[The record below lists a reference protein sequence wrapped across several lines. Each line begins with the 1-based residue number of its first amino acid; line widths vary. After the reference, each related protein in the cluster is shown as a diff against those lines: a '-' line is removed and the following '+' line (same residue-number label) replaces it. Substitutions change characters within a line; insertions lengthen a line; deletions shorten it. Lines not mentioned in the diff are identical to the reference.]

1 MATDRFRIDSKML
14 FCIENN
20 SIHTFRFRALIHSKL
35 LEQMIHFGWI
45 ETEKFP
51 INFANVWFLFNIFPI
66 SDRILFDRLNAYIP
80 VHSVILSWC
89 FASGIRDHCS
99 INVYRLHDINK
110 KQSKRMNEQVRF
122 IKSIV
127 NRLQSTTFYIQS
139 KYAVAYWLSPKISD
153 KTSAYTVNTHIHFQ
167 FDFVRTCWID
177 RIFFYFFL
185 LFTPLFRCW
194 SGWFSISLMIAQIVV
209 LCVRSAAIVHTK
221 IAVHL
226 F

>member
-66 SDRILFDRLNAYIP
+66 SDRILFDRLNACIP
-80 VHSVILSWC
+80 VHSMILSWC
-89 FASGIRDHCS
+89 FASKIRDHCS
-99 INVYRLHDINK
+99 INVYIGLLISIK

-127 NRLQSTTFYIQS
+127 NRLQSTTFGIQS

-153 KTSAYTVNTHIHFQ
+153 KTSAYTVHTHIHFQ

-177 RIFFYFFL
+177 RIFCFYFFL
-185 LFTPLFRCW
+185 LF
-194 SGWFSISLMIAQIVV
+194 
-209 LCVRSAAIVHTK
+209 SASFLLLLPPHIWNL
-221 IAVHL
+221 IRL
-226 F
+226 ILY